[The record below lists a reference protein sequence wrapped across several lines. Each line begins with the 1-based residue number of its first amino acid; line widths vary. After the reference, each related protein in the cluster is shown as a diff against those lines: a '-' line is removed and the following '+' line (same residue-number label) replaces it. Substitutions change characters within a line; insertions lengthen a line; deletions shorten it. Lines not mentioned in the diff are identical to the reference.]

1 MSIAPQAPASA
12 IGSRSFRLYL
22 AAIILGTLAIQIQT
36 VAVAWQVFRLTK
48 EFGIATS
55 AIAASFIGL
64 AEVIPFVG
72 AVLFAGHV
80 ADTNNRRRI
89 AIGALIA
96 MMTLGLFLFLPE
108 FLTARWAQL
117 TVIYGVIVLGGLARS
132 FLTTA
137 RQALIAEL
145 LPREHI
151 PGGVRWRNTLFELAC
166 VIGPGLAGL
175 MVWLGEKNGLPHAE
189 NVAYAAMSACFAGS
203 LALTIALRPTQT
215 LQSRRPE
222 PIFVSLRQGI
232 DFMLSQRIM
241 LGAFTMDLFAVLLGG
256 AVALLPIFA
265 DMLQVGAFGFGLLR
279 AASSV
284 GAVLMSLY
292 LIVRP
297 PLRNAGPALYGSFGV
312 FGLSTIG
319 FALSIALAGA
329 LGLGLQAAFI
339 FSFIFLLIAGAADAV
354 NVIIRQTILQTSVPP
369 EMMGRVSAVTAVFIG
384 CSNELGMAESGFAAW
399 LMGTVN
405 SVVFGGVATFG
416 VMALTHWKFPELW
429 KLKKVGQ
436 EPSR

>member
-1 MSIAPQAPASA
+1 MSTSAPASA
-12 IGSRSFRLYL
+12 ISSRSFRFYL
-22 AAIILGTLAIQIQT
+22 GSIVLGTLAIQIQN

-48 EFGIATS
+48 DDGAN
-55 AIAASFIGL
+55 AALALGAIGL
-64 AEVIPFVG
+64 AEVIPFVS

-89 AIGALIA
+89 ALGALSA
-96 MMTLGLFLFLPE
+96 MLVLGLFLFLPE
-108 FLTARWAQL
+108 FLTARWAKL

-137 RQALIAEL
+137 RQALIAEI
-145 LPREHI
+145 LPRELI

-175 MVWLGEKNGLPHAE
+175 MVWLGEHNGLEHAE
-189 NVAYAAMSACFAGS
+189 NVAYAAMTLCFLTS
-203 LALTIALRPTQT
+203 LALTFALRTTQS
-215 LQSRRPE
+215 LQTRQPE

-232 DFMLSQRIM
+232 DFMLSQRVM

-279 AASSV
+279 AASSI
-284 GAVLMSLY
+284 GAVVMSLF
-292 LIVRP
+292 LIIRP
-297 PLRNAGPALYGSFGV
+297 PLANAGPSLYGSFAV

-319 FALSIALAGA
+319 FALSITLADA
-329 LGLGLQAAFI
+329 LGLGLTAAFV
-339 FSFIFLLIAGAADAV
+339 FSALFLFVAGAADAV

-384 CSNELGMAESGFAAW
+384 CSNELGMAESGLAAR

-405 SVVFGGVATFG
+405 SVIFGGLATFG
-416 VMALTHWKFPELW
+416 VMGLTHWRFPELW
-429 KLKKVGQ
+429 RLKKVGH
-436 EPSR
+436 EPAT

>member
-1 MSIAPQAPASA
+1 MSNASQAPASA
-12 IGSRSFRLYL
+12 VASRSFRFYL
-22 AAIILGTLAIQIQT
+22 ASIVLGTLAIQIQN
-36 VAVAWQVFRLTK
+36 VAVAWQVYRLTK
-48 EFGIATS
+48 DEGTN
-55 AIAASFIGL
+55 AALALGAIGL
-64 AEVIPFVG
+64 AEVIPFVS

-89 AIGALIA
+89 AIGALTA
-96 MMTLGLFLFLPE
+96 MLALGLLLFIPE

-117 TVIYGVIVLGGLARS
+117 TVIYGVIVFGGLARS

-137 RQALIAEL
+137 RQALIAEI
-145 LPREHI
+145 LPRELI

-175 MVWLGEKNGLPHAE
+175 MVWLGEKNGLGHAE
-189 NVAYAAMSACFAGS
+189 NVAYVAMTFCFAAS
-203 LALTIALRPTQT
+203 LALTVALRPTQT

-265 DMLQVGAFGFGLLR
+265 DMLGVGAFGFGMLR

-297 PLRNAGPALYGSFGV
+297 PLNNAGRSLYGSFGV

-319 FALSIALAGA
+319 FALSITLASA
-329 LGLGLQAAFI
+329 LGLSLHAAFI
-339 FSFIFLLIAGAADAV
+339 FSFIFLFLAGAADAV

-384 CSNELGMAESGFAAW
+384 CSNELGMAESGLAAR
-399 LMGTVN
+399 LLGTVN

-416 VMALTHWKFPELW
+416 VMALTHWKFPEIW

-436 EPSR
+436 EPAP

>member
-1 MSIAPQAPASA
+1 MSNASQAPASA
-12 IGSRSFRLYL
+12 VASRSFRFYL
-22 AAIILGTLAIQIQT
+22 ASIVLGTLAIQIQN
-36 VAVAWQVFRLTK
+36 VAVAWQVYRLTK
-48 EFGIATS
+48 DEGTN
-55 AIAASFIGL
+55 AALALGAIGL
-64 AEVIPFVG
+64 AEVIPFVS

-89 AIGALIA
+89 AIGALTA
-96 MMTLGLFLFLPE
+96 MLALGLLLFIPE

-117 TVIYGVIVLGGLARS
+117 TVIYGVIVFGGLARS

-137 RQALIAEL
+137 RQALIAEI
-145 LPREHI
+145 LPRELI

-175 MVWLGEKNGLPHAE
+175 MVWLGEKNGLGHAE
-189 NVAYAAMSACFAGS
+189 NVAYVAMTFCFAAS
-203 LALTIALRPTQT
+203 LALTVALRPTQT

-265 DMLQVGAFGFGLLR
+265 DMLGVGAFGFGMLR

-297 PLRNAGPALYGSFGV
+297 PLNNAGRSLYGSFGV

-319 FALSIALAGA
+319 FALSITLASA
-329 LGLGLQAAFI
+329 LGLSLHAAFI
-339 FSFIFLLIAGAADAV
+339 FSFVFLFLAGAADAV

-384 CSNELGMAESGFAAW
+384 CSNELGMAESGLAAR
-399 LMGTVN
+399 LLGTVN

-416 VMALTHWKFPELW
+416 VMALTHWKFPEIW

-436 EPSR
+436 EPAS

>member
-1 MSIAPQAPASA
+1 MSNASQAPASA
-12 IGSRSFRLYL
+12 VASRSFRFYL
-22 AAIILGTLAIQIQT
+22 AAIVLGTLAIQIQN

-48 EFGIATS
+48 DDGAN
-55 AIAASFIGL
+55 AALALGAIGL

-89 AIGALIA
+89 AIGALMA

-108 FLTARWAQL
+108 FLAVRWAQL

-137 RQALIAEL
+137 RQALIAEI
-145 LPREHI
+145 LPRDLI

-175 MVWLGEKNGLPHAE
+175 MVWLGEKNGLKHAE
-189 NVAYAAMSACFAGS
+189 NIAYAATALCFASS
-203 LALTIALRPTQT
+203 LALTFALRTTQT
-215 LQSRRPE
+215 LQTRRPE
-222 PIFVSLRQGI
+222 PVFTSLRHGI
-232 DFMLSQRIM
+232 EFMLSQRIM

-265 DMLQVGAFGFGLLR
+265 DMLHVGAFGFGLLR
-279 AASSV
+279 AASSI
-284 GAVLMSLY
+284 GAVLMSVY

-297 PLRNAGPALYGSFGV
+297 PLRHAGPSLYGSFAV

-319 FALSIALAGA
+319 FALSIALASS
-329 LGLGLQAAFI
+329 LGLGLQAAFV
-339 FSFIFLLIAGAADAV
+339 FSFVFLLIAGAADAV

-384 CSNELGMAESGFAAW
+384 CSNELGMAESGLAAR

-416 VMALTHWKFPELW
+416 VMALTHWKFPEIW
-429 KLKKVGQ
+429 KLKKVGH
-436 EPSR
+436 EPSA

>member
-1 MSIAPQAPASA
+1 MSTASQAPASA
-12 IGSRSFRLYL
+12 VASRPFRLYL
-22 AAIILGTLAIQIQT
+22 ASIVLGTLAIQIQN
-36 VAVAWQVFRLTK
+36 VALAWQVYRLTK
-48 EFGIATS
+48 DEGTY
-55 AIAASFIGL
+55 AALALGAIGL
-64 AEVIPFVG
+64 AEVIPFVS

-96 MMTLGLFLFLPE
+96 MMTLGMLLFLPE
-108 FLTARWAQL
+108 FLAARWAQL
-117 TVIYGVIVLGGLARS
+117 TVIYGVIILGGLARS
-132 FLTTA
+132 FLTTS
-137 RQALIAEL
+137 RQALIAEI
-145 LPREHI
+145 LPRELI

-166 VIGPGLAGL
+166 VIGPGLAGV
-175 MVWLGEKNGLPHAE
+175 MVWLGEKNGLAHAE
-189 NVAYAAMSACFAGS
+189 NVAYAATSLCFAAS
-203 LALTIALRPTQT
+203 LTLTIALRTTQT

-265 DMLQVGAFGFGLLR
+265 DMLHVGAFGFGLLR

-297 PLRNAGPALYGSFGV
+297 PLANAGRSLYGSFAI

-319 FALSIALAGA
+319 FALSIALASSV
-329 LGLGLQAAFI
+329 GLGLRAAFM
-339 FSFIFLLIAGAADAV
+339 FSFVFLLLAGAADAV

-384 CSNELGMAESGFAAW
+384 CSNELGMAESGLAAR
-399 LMGTVN
+399 LLGTVT
-405 SVVFGGVATFG
+405 SVVVGGFATFG
-416 VMALTHWKFPELW
+416 VMALTHWKFPEIW

-436 EPSR
+436 EPSS

>member
-1 MSIAPQAPASA
+1 MSHAHQAPASA
-12 IGSRSFRLYL
+12 VASRSFRFYL
-22 AAIILGTLAIQIQT
+22 ASIVLGTLAIQIQN

-48 EFGIATS
+48 DDGDN
-55 AIAASFIGL
+55 AALALGAIGL
-64 AEVIPFVG
+64 AEVIPFVS

-89 AIGALIA
+89 AIGALTA
-96 MMTLGLFLFLPE
+96 MMVLGWFLFLPE

-117 TVIYGVIVLGGLARS
+117 TVIYAVIVLGGLARS

-137 RQALIAEL
+137 RQALIAEI
-145 LPREHI
+145 LPRELI

-175 MVWLGEKNGLPHAE
+175 MVWLGEKNGLAHAE
-189 NVAYAAMSACFAGS
+189 NVAYAATALCFGAS
-203 LALTIALRPTQT
+203 LGLTFALRTTHSLQT
-215 LQSRRPE
+215 RRPE

-279 AASSV
+279 AASSI

-297 PLRNAGPALYGSFGV
+297 PLNHAGRSLYGSFAI

-319 FALSIALAGA
+319 FALSVSLADA
-329 LGLGLQAAFI
+329 LGLSLHGAFV
-339 FSFIFLLIAGAADAV
+339 FSFVFLLLAGAADAV

-384 CSNELGMAESGFAAW
+384 CSNELGMAESGLAAR

-416 VMALTHWKFPELW
+416 VMALTHWKFPEIW

-436 EPSR
+436 EPAS

>member
-1 MSIAPQAPASA
+1 MSNASQAPASA
-12 IGSRSFRLYL
+12 VASRSFRFYL
-22 AAIILGTLAIQIQT
+22 ASIVLGTLAIQIQN
-36 VAVAWQVFRLTK
+36 VAVAWQVYRLTK
-48 EFGIATS
+48 DEGTN
-55 AIAASFIGL
+55 AALALGAIGL
-64 AEVIPFVG
+64 AEVIPFVS

-89 AIGALIA
+89 AIGALTA
-96 MMTLGLFLFLPE
+96 MLALGLLLFIPE

-117 TVIYGVIVLGGLARS
+117 TVIYGVIVFGGLARS

-137 RQALIAEL
+137 RQALIAEI
-145 LPREHI
+145 LPRELI

-175 MVWLGEKNGLPHAE
+175 MVWLGEKNGLGHAE
-189 NVAYAAMSACFAGS
+189 NVAYVAMTFCFAAS
-203 LALTIALRPTQT
+203 LALTVALRPTQT

-265 DMLQVGAFGFGLLR
+265 DMLGVGAFGFGMLR

-284 GAVLMSLY
+284 GAVLMSLF

-297 PLRNAGPALYGSFGV
+297 PLNNAGRSLYGSFAV

-319 FALSIALAGA
+319 FALSITLASA
-329 LGLGLQAAFI
+329 LGLSLHAAFI
-339 FSFIFLLIAGAADAV
+339 FSFIFLFVAGAADAV

-384 CSNELGMAESGFAAW
+384 CSNELGMAESGLAAR
-399 LMGTVN
+399 LLGTVN

-416 VMALTHWKFPELW
+416 VMALTHWKFPEIW

-436 EPSR
+436 EPAP

>member
-1 MSIAPQAPASA
+1 MSSPTPASA
-12 IGSRSFRLYL
+12 VASRSFRFYL
-22 AAIILGTLAIQIQT
+22 ASIVLGTLAIQIQN

-48 EFGIATS
+48 DEGAN
-55 AIAASFIGL
+55 AALALGAIGL
-64 AEVIPFVG
+64 AEVIPFVS

-80 ADTNNRRRI
+80 ADTHNRRRI
-89 AIGALIA
+89 ALGALTA
-96 MMTLGLFLFLPE
+96 MFTLGLFLFLPE
-108 FLTARWAQL
+108 FLSARWAKL
-117 TVIYGVIVLGGLARS
+117 SAIYGVIILGGLARS

-137 RQALIAEL
+137 RQALIAEI
-145 LPREHI
+145 LPRELI

-175 MVWLGEKNGLPHAE
+175 MVWLGERSGLAHAE
-189 NVAYAAMSACFAGS
+189 NVAYAAMTLCFAAS
-203 LALTIALRPTQT
+203 LALTFVLRPTQT
-215 LQSRRPE
+215 LQTRQPE
-222 PIFVSLRQGI
+222 PILVSLRQGI
-232 DFMLSQRIM
+232 DFMLSQRVM

-279 AASSV
+279 AASSI

-297 PLRNAGPALYGSFGV
+297 PLANAGRSLYASFAV

-319 FALSIALAGA
+319 FALSTSLADF
-329 LGLGLQAAFI
+329 LGLGLTAAFV
-339 FSFIFLLIAGAADAV
+339 FSTLFLLIAGAADAV

-369 EMMGRVSAVTAVFIG
+369 AMMGRVSAVTAVFIG
-384 CSNELGMAESGFAAW
+384 CSNELGMAESGVAAR

-405 SVVFGGVATFG
+405 SVVFGGLATFG
-416 VMALTHWKFPELW
+416 VMGLTHWCFPELW
-429 KLKKVGQ
+429 RLRKVSS
-436 EPSR
+436 EPSA

>member
-1 MSIAPQAPASA
+1 MSNASQAPASA
-12 IGSRSFRLYL
+12 VASRSFRFYL
-22 AAIILGTLAIQIQT
+22 ASIVLGTLAIQIQN
-36 VAVAWQVFRLTK
+36 VAVAWQVYRLTK
-48 EFGIATS
+48 DEGTN
-55 AIAASFIGL
+55 AALALGAIGL
-64 AEVIPFVG
+64 AEVIPFVS

-89 AIGALIA
+89 AIGALTA
-96 MMTLGLFLFLPE
+96 MLALGLLLFIPE
-108 FLTARWAQL
+108 FLTARWGQL
-117 TVIYGVIVLGGLARS
+117 TVIYGVIVFGGLARS

-137 RQALIAEL
+137 RQALIAEI
-145 LPREHI
+145 LPRELI

-175 MVWLGEKNGLPHAE
+175 MVWLGEKNGLGHAE
-189 NVAYAAMSACFAGS
+189 NVAYVAMTFCFAAS
-203 LALTIALRPTQT
+203 LALTVALRPTQT

-265 DMLQVGAFGFGLLR
+265 DMLGVGAFGFGMLR

-297 PLRNAGPALYGSFGV
+297 PLNNAGRSLYGSFGV

-319 FALSIALAGA
+319 FALSITLASA
-329 LGLGLQAAFI
+329 LGLSLHAAFI
-339 FSFIFLLIAGAADAV
+339 FSFVFLFLAGAADAV

-384 CSNELGMAESGFAAW
+384 CSNELGMAESGLAAR
-399 LMGTVN
+399 LLGTVN

-416 VMALTHWKFPELW
+416 VMALTHWKFPEIW

-436 EPSR
+436 EPAP

>member
-1 MSIAPQAPASA
+1 MSSPTPASA
-12 IGSRSFRLYL
+12 VASRSFRFYL
-22 AAIILGTLAIQIQT
+22 ASIVLGTLAIQIQN

-48 EFGIATS
+48 DEGAN
-55 AIAASFIGL
+55 AALALGAIGL
-64 AEVIPFVG
+64 AEVIPFVS

-80 ADTNNRRRI
+80 ADTHNRRRI
-89 AIGALIA
+89 ALGALTA
-96 MMTLGLFLFLPE
+96 MFTLGLFLFLPE
-108 FLTARWAQL
+108 FLSARWAKL

-137 RQALIAEL
+137 RQALIAEI
-145 LPREHI
+145 LPRELI

-175 MVWLGEKNGLPHAE
+175 MVWLGERNGLAHAE
-189 NVAYAAMSACFAGS
+189 NVAYAAMTLCFAAS
-203 LALTIALRPTQT
+203 LALTFALRPTQT
-215 LQSRRPE
+215 LQTRQPE

-232 DFMLSQRIM
+232 DFMLSQRVM

-279 AASSV
+279 AASSI

-297 PLRNAGPALYGSFGV
+297 PLSHAGPSLYGSFAV

-319 FALSIALAGA
+319 FALSISLADF
-329 LGLGLQAAFI
+329 LGLGLTAAFVL
-339 FSFIFLLIAGAADAV
+339 STLFLLIAGAADAV

-369 EMMGRVSAVTAVFIG
+369 AMMGRVSAVTAVFIG
-384 CSNELGMAESGFAAW
+384 CSNELGMAESGLAAR
-399 LMGTVN
+399 LVGTVN
-405 SVVFGGVATFG
+405 SVVFGGLATFG
-416 VMALTHWKFPELW
+416 VMGLTHWCFPELW
-429 KLKKVGQ
+429 RLKKVGS
-436 EPSR
+436 EPSS

>member
-1 MSIAPQAPASA
+1 
-12 IGSRSFRLYL
+12 
-22 AAIILGTLAIQIQT
+22 
-36 VAVAWQVFRLTK
+36 
-48 EFGIATS
+48 
-55 AIAASFIGL
+55 
-64 AEVIPFVG
+64 
-72 AVLFAGHV
+72 
-80 ADTNNRRRI
+80 
-89 AIGALIA
+89 
-96 MMTLGLFLFLPE
+96 
-108 FLTARWAQL
+108 
-117 TVIYGVIVLGGLARS
+117 
-132 FLTTA
+132 
-137 RQALIAEL
+137 
-145 LPREHI
+145 
-151 PGGVRWRNTLFELAC
+151 
-166 VIGPGLAGL
+166 
-175 MVWLGEKNGLPHAE
+175 MVWLGEKYSLGHAE
-189 NVAYAAMSACFAGS
+189 NVAYAAMSFCFAAS
-203 LALTIALRPTQT
+203 LVLTIALRPTQT

-241 LGAFTMDLFAVLLGG
+241 LGAFTLDLFAVLLGG

-265 DMLQVGAFGFGLLR
+265 DMLQVGAFGFGVLR

-384 CSNELGMAESGFAAW
+384 CSNELGMAESGLVAR

-436 EPSR
+436 EPST

>member
-1 MSIAPQAPASA
+1 MSLPTPASA
-12 IGSRSFRLYL
+12 VDSRSFRFYL
-22 AAIILGTLAIQIQT
+22 ASIVLGTLAIQIQN
-36 VAVAWQVFRLTK
+36 VAVAWQVYRLTK
-48 EFGIATS
+48 DDGDN
-55 AIAASFIGL
+55 AALALGAIGL

-89 AIGALIA
+89 ALGALTA
-96 MMTLGLFLFLPE
+96 MLALGLLLFLPE
-108 FLTARWAQL
+108 FLTARWAKL
-117 TVIYGVIVLGGLARS
+117 TAIYGIIMLGGLARS

-137 RQALIAEL
+137 RQALIAEI
-145 LPREHI
+145 LPRELI

-166 VIGPGLAGL
+166 VLGPGLAGL
-175 MVWLGEKNGLPHAE
+175 MIWLGERNGLAHAE
-189 NVAYAAMSACFAGS
+189 NVAYAAMSLCFVAS
-203 LALTIALRPTQT
+203 LTLTFALRTTQT

-222 PIFVSLRQGI
+222 PIFASLRQGI
-232 DFMLSQRIM
+232 AFMLSQRVM

-279 AASSV
+279 AASSI

-297 PLRNAGPALYGSFGV
+297 PLANAGRSLYASFAV

-319 FALSIALAGA
+319 FALSIALADA
-329 LGLGLQAAFI
+329 LGLGLQAAFV
-339 FSFIFLLIAGAADAV
+339 FSSLFLLVAGAADAV

-384 CSNELGMAESGFAAW
+384 CSNELGMAESGFAAR
-399 LMGTVN
+399 LLGTVN
-405 SVVFGGVATFG
+405 SVIFGGLATFG
-416 VMALTHWKFPELW
+416 VMGLTHWRFPEIWRLR
-429 KLKKVGQ
+429 KVGQ
-436 EPSR
+436 EPGP

>member
-1 MSIAPQAPASA
+1 MSTSAPASA
-12 IGSRSFRLYL
+12 IASRSFRLYL
-22 AAIILGTLAIQIQT
+22 ASIVLGTLAIQIQN

-48 EFGIATS
+48 DDGDN
-55 AIAASFIGL
+55 AALALGAIGL

-89 AIGALIA
+89 AIGALSA
-96 MMTLGLFLFLPE
+96 MLFLGLLLFIPE

-137 RQALIAEL
+137 RQALIAEI
-145 LPREHI
+145 LPRDLI

-166 VIGPGLAGL
+166 VLGPGLAGL
-175 MVWLGEKNGLPHAE
+175 MVWLGESNGLAHAE
-189 NVAYAAMSACFAGS
+189 NVAYAAMSLCFAIS
-203 LALTIALRPTQT
+203 LGLTIVLRPTHT
-215 LQSRRPE
+215 LQSRNPE
-222 PIFVSLRQGI
+222 PIFTSLSQGI
-232 DFMLSQRIM
+232 DFMLSQRVM

-279 AASSV
+279 AASSI

-297 PLRNAGPALYGSFGV
+297 PLASPALDQLDLFKPRV
-312 FGLSTIG
+312 FR
-319 FALSIALAGA
+319 
-329 LGLGLQAAFI
+329 
-339 FSFIFLLIAGAADAV
+339 FSK
-354 NVIIRQTILQTSVPP
+354 
-369 EMMGRVSAVTAVFIG
+369 
-384 CSNELGMAESGFAAW
+384 SG
-399 LMGTVN
+399 
-405 SVVFGGVATFG
+405 
-416 VMALTHWKFPELW
+416 
-429 KLKKVGQ
+429 
-436 EPSR
+436 

>member
-1 MSIAPQAPASA
+1 MSTSAPASA
-12 IGSRSFRLYL
+12 ISSRSFRLYL
-22 AAIILGTLAIQIQT
+22 ASIVLGTLAIQIQN

-48 EFGIATS
+48 DDGDN
-55 AIAASFIGL
+55 AALALGAIGL

-89 AIGALIA
+89 ALGALSA
-96 MMTLGLFLFLPE
+96 MLVLGLFLFLPE
-108 FLTARWAQL
+108 FLTARWAKL
-117 TVIYGVIVLGGLARS
+117 SVIYGVIILGGLARS
-132 FLTTA
+132 FLTTS
-137 RQALIAEL
+137 RQALIAEI
-145 LPREHI
+145 LPRELI

-175 MVWLGEKNGLPHAE
+175 MVWLGEHNGLEHAE
-189 NVAYAAMSACFAGS
+189 NVAYAAMTLCFLTS
-203 LALTIALRPTQT
+203 LALTFALRTTQS
-215 LQSRRPE
+215 LQTRQPE

-232 DFMLSQRIM
+232 DFMLSQRVM

-279 AASSV
+279 AASSI
-284 GAVLMSLY
+284 GAVVMSLF
-292 LIVRP
+292 LIIRP
-297 PLRNAGPALYGSFGV
+297 PLANAGPSLYGSFAV

-319 FALSIALAGA
+319 FALSITLADA
-329 LGLGLQAAFI
+329 LGLGLTAAFV
-339 FSFIFLLIAGAADAV
+339 FSALFLFVAGAADAV

-384 CSNELGMAESGFAAW
+384 CSNELGMAESGLAAR

-405 SVVFGGVATFG
+405 SVIFGGLATFG
-416 VMALTHWKFPELW
+416 VMGLTHWRFPELW
-429 KLKKVGQ
+429 RLKKVGH
-436 EPSR
+436 EPAT

>member
-1 MSIAPQAPASA
+1 MSNASQAPASA
-12 IGSRSFRLYL
+12 VASRSFRFYL
-22 AAIILGTLAIQIQT
+22 ASIVLGTLAIQIQN
-36 VAVAWQVFRLTK
+36 VAVAWQVYRLTK
-48 EFGIATS
+48 DEGTN
-55 AIAASFIGL
+55 AALALGAIGL
-64 AEVIPFVG
+64 AEVIPFVS

-89 AIGALIA
+89 AIGALTA
-96 MMTLGLFLFLPE
+96 MLALGLLLFIPE

-117 TVIYGVIVLGGLARS
+117 TVIYGVIVFGGLARS

-137 RQALIAEL
+137 RQALIAEI
-145 LPREHI
+145 LPRELI

-175 MVWLGEKNGLPHAE
+175 MVWLGEKNGLGHAE
-189 NVAYAAMSACFAGS
+189 NVAYVAMTFCFAAS
-203 LALTIALRPTQT
+203 LALTVALRPTQT

-265 DMLQVGAFGFGLLR
+265 DMLGVGAFGFGMLR

-284 GAVLMSLY
+284 GAVLMSLF

-297 PLRNAGPALYGSFGV
+297 PLNNAGRSLYGSFGV

-319 FALSIALAGA
+319 FALSITLATA
-329 LGLGLQAAFI
+329 LGLSLHAAFI
-339 FSFIFLLIAGAADAV
+339 FSFVFLFLAGAADAV

-384 CSNELGMAESGFAAW
+384 CSNELGMAESGLAAR
-399 LMGTVN
+399 LLGTVN

-416 VMALTHWKFPELW
+416 VMALTHWKFPEIW

-436 EPSR
+436 EPAS